1 MVANLNLN
9 KMISDRKDIWVQN
22 TTSDKKVSIRIEGSQ
37 TMYPS
42 VLPSERRCLTD
53 ELSYEQID
61 KSDVRQ
67 MVRKGFLILLD
78 PEEMVDVEHVTP
90 KIETPEVSAEEL
102 KKTRVKSSL
111 IPEGEIN
118 PRIQQ
123 IKLWF
128 ARETDKGTA
137 VPEFDGR
144 NTLEELKRMEP
155 GLSENDLGYLLGAK
169 KLPPAIKKWTQEA
182 IDRKQQQAVPAATKN
197 KGARADVI
205 PAP

>member
-1 MVANLNLN
+1 MAANLNLN
-9 KMISDRKDIWVQN
+9 KMISERKDIWVQN
-22 TTSDKKVSIRIEGSQ
+22 TTPDKKVSIRIEGSQ

-42 VLPSERRCLTD
+42 VLPAERRCLTD

-78 PEEMVDVEHVTP
+78 PEEMVDVEHTTP

-102 KKTRVKSSL
+102 KKTRVKSTVIS
-111 IPEGEIN
+111 EAQIN

-155 GLSENDLGYLLGAK
+155 GLSEDDLGFLLSAK
-169 KLPPAIKKWTQEA
+169 KLPPAIKKWAQEA
-182 IDRKQQQAVPAATKN
+182 IDKKQQTVPPASKN
-197 KGARADVI
+197 KGASADVVT
-205 PAP
+205 AP